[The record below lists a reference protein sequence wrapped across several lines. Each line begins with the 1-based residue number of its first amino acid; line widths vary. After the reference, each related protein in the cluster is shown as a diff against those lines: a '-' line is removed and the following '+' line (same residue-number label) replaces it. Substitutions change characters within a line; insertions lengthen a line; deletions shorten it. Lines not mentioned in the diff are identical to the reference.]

1 MKAEA
6 VEAKTLGDDFSAM
19 LSAYNAQ
26 WNSYTNRLNT
36 FGGTADQQYYVA
48 AMAIKAA
55 TDKATG
61 AIVAGLGNPWN
72 NSNYSICTPFGI
84 PMQGGYH
91 LVWLRDLFDI
101 LPSSEGRWDSRASL
115 LGLPGSEAAKTCP

>member
-1 MKAEA
+1 
-6 VEAKTLGDDFSAM
+6 M

-55 TDKATG
+55 IDKATG
-61 AIVAGLGNPWN
+61 AVVAALGNPWG

-84 PMQGGYH
+84 PMQGGYQ
-91 LVWLRDLFDI
+91 LV
-101 LPSSEGRWDSRASL
+101 
-115 LGLPGSEAAKTCP
+115 